1 MKTKL
6 LYMDDSYLKEFDA
19 RVLEVRSDPLSAC
32 GGKGPL
38 SAEQKVG
45 GERHAVML
53 DQTLF
58 YPQGGGQPTDT
69 GKISAEGAEYVVK
82 EVKKEAGEVWH
93 FLDKAPGFAAGASV
107 HGVLDWEKRYAH
119 MRMHTA
125 AHILAAC
132 MAPEGALITGNQLG
146 VEQTR
151 FDFALENFD
160 RDKFGEVVAKA
171 NAKLAEG
178 LEIKTYT
185 LPREEAMK
193 IPGIVKLAN
202 ALPPAISE
210 LRIVD
215 IGGFEVQ
222 ADGGTHVRNTRECG
236 KITIVK
242 MENKGKDNRR
252 IYFGLA

>member
-1 MKTKL
+1 MRTKL
-6 LYMDDSYLKEFDA
+6 LYMDDSYLKEFGA
-19 RVLEVRSDPLSAC
+19 QVLEVN
-32 GGKGPL
+32 
-38 SAEQKVG
+38 
-45 GERHAVML
+45 GERRAVML

-58 YPQGGGQPTDT
+58 YPQGGGQPCDT
-69 GKISAEGAEYVVK
+69 GKIVVKGAEGSDGSGAEYVVK

-93 FLDKAPGFAAGASV
+93 YLDRQPTFAAGASV
-107 HGVLDWEKRYAH
+107 HGTIDWARRYAH

-125 AHILAAC
+125 AHVLAGGF
-132 MAPEGALITGNQLG
+132 MARQGALITGNQIG
-146 VEQTR
+146 TEQTR
-151 FDFALENFD
+151 FDFALDNFD
-160 RDKFGEVVAKA
+160 RELMERMVAQA

-178 LEIKTYT
+178 LEIKIYT
-185 LPREEAMK
+185 LPREEALK

-222 ADGGTHVRNTRECG
+222 ADGGTHVKNTNECG
-236 KITIVK
+236 RIVITK

-252 IYFGLA
+252 IYFTLQ

>member
-19 RVLEVRSDPLSAC
+19 QALEVRGS
-32 GGKGPL
+32 
-38 SAEQKVG
+38 
-45 GERHAVML
+45 AVML

-69 GKISAEGAEYVVK
+69 GKLIVKDGAEGGDGAGVEYVVK

-93 FLDKAPGFAAGASV
+93 YLDKAPAFAAGSSV
-107 HGVLDWEKRYAH
+107 HGTLDWSRRYAH

-146 VEQTR
+146 GEQTR

-222 ADGGTHVRNTRECG
+222 ADGGTHVKNTEECG
-236 KITIVK
+236 KIVITK
-242 MENKGKDNRR
+242 MENKGKENRR
-252 IYFGLA
+252 IYFALQ